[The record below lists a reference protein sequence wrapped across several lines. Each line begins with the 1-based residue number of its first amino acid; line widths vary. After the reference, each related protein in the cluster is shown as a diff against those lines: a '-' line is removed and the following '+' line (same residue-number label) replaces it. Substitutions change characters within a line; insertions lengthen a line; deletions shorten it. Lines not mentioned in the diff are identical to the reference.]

1 MPPTKVLVFA
11 YVAQLDLG
19 EGPFTAIVTGKDLP
33 QVLKVIAAR
42 WGRSVHVL
50 NLRRSIRLDC

>member
-1 MPPTKVLVFA
+1 MPPTKVPVFA

-33 QVLKVIAAR
+33 QVLKLIAAR

-50 NLRRSIRLDC
+50 NLRRSICLDC